1 MLRVCMVVTVLAVL
15 AVLALTADLLM
26 IIAEI
31 RGAL

>member
-1 MLRVCMVVTVLAVL
+1 MLRVCMVVTVLV
-15 AVLALTADLLM
+15 VLALTADLLM